1 MNIDF
6 YNTFIDIPFDSLLE
20 QHNSIL
26 INSTDL
32 YLDYK
37 QIYLKRT
44 RENLDKYLKEN
55 KILQDFSNLQLTTN
69 DKNTKFN
76 YIFIDMDKFKKQKQV
91 VKNIILEQR
100 EIYKNFEHYVNNLI
114 KTQKIKTKS
123 IKSVKSNR
131 STDKKTKT
139 FSLFSKTIKKKL

>member
-44 RENLDKYLKEN
+44 RENLDRYLKEN

>member
-32 YLDYK
+32 YLNYK
-37 QIYLKRT
+37 QIYLKKT
-44 RENLDKYLKEN
+44 RENLDRYLKEN
-55 KILQDFSNLQLTTN
+55 KILKDFSNLQLSTN

-76 YIFIDMDKFKKQKQV
+76 YIFIDTDKFKKQKQV
-91 VKNIILEQR
+91 VKNIILDQR
-100 EIYKNFEHYVNNLI
+100 ELYKNFEHYVNNLL
-114 KTQKIKTKS
+114 KTQKIRTKS
-123 IKSVKSNR
+123 IKSNMSNR
-131 STDKKTKT
+131 STDKKSK
-139 FSLFSKTIKKKL
+139 FSLFSKTIKKK